1 MCARAICPSCLFGI
15 RGHKLLHISTA
26 PRVYARSTDGFVSL
40 CTALQVLYQLKI
52 LTTALFSV
60 ILLRKALN
68 WLQWVSLTILVSG
81 VSMVQ
86 LSGLKVGV

>member
-1 MCARAICPSCLFGI
+1 M
-15 RGHKLLHISTA
+15 
-26 PRVYARSTDGFVSL
+26 V
-40 CTALQVLYQLKI
+40 LQVLYQLKI

-68 WLQWVSLTILVSG
+68 WLQWISLTILVSG

-86 LSGLKVGV
+86 LSGLKQVGLSPSLAEPE